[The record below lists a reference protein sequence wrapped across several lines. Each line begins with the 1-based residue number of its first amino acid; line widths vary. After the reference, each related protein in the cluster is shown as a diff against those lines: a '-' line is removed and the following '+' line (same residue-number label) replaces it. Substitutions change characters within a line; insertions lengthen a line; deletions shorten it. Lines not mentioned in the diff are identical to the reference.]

1 MAWTRETTRADL
13 LRIVEEKAKELETA
27 VQDVGTITEETRI
40 VGDLGLDSLAQME
53 LMAAI
58 EDHFDI
64 SIPETAIRNL
74 DTVGEVVGTVER
86 FLGESGKLAP

>member
-1 MAWTRETTRADL
+1 MAWTRETTKTEL
-13 LRIVEEKAKELETA
+13 LRIVREKAKELETA
-27 VQDVGTITEETRI
+27 VHDVGVITEETRI

-58 EDHFDI
+58 EDHFEI
-64 SIPETAIRNL
+64 SIPEAALRQL

>member
-1 MAWTRETTRADL
+1 MAWTHETTKADL
-13 LRIVEEKAKELETA
+13 LRIVQEKAKELDTA

-58 EDHFDI
+58 EDHFEI
-64 SIPETAIRNL
+64 SIPETAVRQL
-74 DTVGEVVGTVER
+74 DKVGEVVATVER
-86 FLGESGKLAP
+86 FLDESGKLAS